1 MIGLGGLSTPRP
13 PSLGSNNTLSEI
25 PTEKSTLSLAAST
38 SHSASRREIKQLPL
52 SLPSLISTL
61 SPSLC
66 GIVSIGMGSSV
77 QPVRQRH
84 RHRQRCTDGR
94 RTKAPSFPPPV
105 CPSVVRA
112 SFFLAL
118 FAANDEFSFQRAC
131 NWLQEGRRTPPRHI
145 YSPLLR
151 TIYWHNLSQKH
162 VLA

>member
-1 MIGLGGLSTPRP
+1 MRRESRPLLHVFKALCTQGGVGGWHTHAHFGCLHS
-13 PSLGSNNTLSEI
+13 
-25 PTEKSTLSLAAST
+25 LSLT
-38 SHSASRREIKQLPL
+38 LWHCIDWNGQFSARQ
-52 SLPSLISTL
+52 
-61 SPSLC
+61 
-66 GIVSIGMGSSV
+66 SV
-77 QPVRQRH
+77 NVTDTAMSEAGR
-84 RHRQRCTDGR
+84 TDG